1 MNTTD
6 KQIAKG
12 IAQTII
18 SQIGGMSLAVAGWH
32 KAAYLPAYSNGIRG
46 GVTALIGD
54 HGSEQYHRI
63 TIELNVLDLYDIEIT
78 TLDGE
83 PVKEY
88 RGAYADQISE
98 LVECASYVPHE
109 MWLAQQAA

>member
-6 KQIAKG
+6 KQIAKE
-12 IAQTII
+12 IAQTIVA
-18 SQIGGMSLAVAGWH
+18 QIGGINLTVAGWH
-32 KAAYLPAYSNGIRG
+32 KATILPAYTNGIRG

-63 TIELNVLDLYDIEIT
+63 TIRLTVLDLYDVEIT

-83 PVKEY
+83 TVKEY
-88 RGAYADQISE
+88 HAIYADQIGM
-98 LVECASYVPHE
+98 LVAEESYVPHE

>member
-1 MNTTD
+1 MSD
-6 KQIAKG
+6 KEIAKE
-12 IAQTII
+12 IAKTII
-18 SQIGGMSLAVAGWH
+18 GQIGGMSLAVAGWH
-32 KAAYLPAYSNGIRG
+32 KAAYLPAYANGIRG

-54 HGSEQYHRI
+54 HGSEKYHRI

-88 RGAYADQISE
+88 RGVYADQISE
-98 LVECASYVPHE
+98 LVEAASYVPHE
-109 MWLAQQAA
+109 MWLEAQAA